1 MLQNGLQ
8 ELSGTPREAS
18 RGPLGRSWVT
28 LGELLGRPRALFRAL
43 GALSG
48 HSWSDLG
55 AIMRALENSCTILE
69 SLGRFWTLRQ
79 AILNIRSSI

>member
-28 LGELLGRPRALFRAL
+28 LGELLGRPRALVIAL

-55 AIMRALENSCTILE
+55 AIMRALENFCMILDRHW
-69 SLGRFWTLRQ
+69 LDFGRSGRPF
-79 AILNIRSSI
+79 